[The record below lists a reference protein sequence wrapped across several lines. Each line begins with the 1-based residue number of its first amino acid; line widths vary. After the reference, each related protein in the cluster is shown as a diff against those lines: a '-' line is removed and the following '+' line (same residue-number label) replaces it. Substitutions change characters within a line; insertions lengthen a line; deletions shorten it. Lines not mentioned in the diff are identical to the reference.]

1 MSLQSIPPPC
11 SNSNELPPPTLVISL
26 SLSPHQGRCQ
36 CANVSMWSNCNLS
49 SGPDYPNHRSSS
61 NFLKFLK
68 VQNADLWLAPTVALR
83 VNQLTLM
90 HLSHHEDLQIL
101 LLNYGRNCISFIE
114 SFCVKTIENDAFQP
128 NNWLYRFFFWVEEYK
143 KEGCLEIEKFLNVGC
158 ILSRSS
164 PKIIW
169 DKMRICRIY
178 S

>member
-1 MSLQSIPPPC
+1 MVG
-11 SNSNELPPPTLVISL
+11 SNSSPTS
-26 SLSPHQGRCQ
+26 H
-36 CANVSMWSNCNLS
+36 
-49 SGPDYPNHRSSS
+49 
-61 NFLKFLK
+61 
-68 VQNADLWLAPTVALR
+68 
-83 VNQLTLM
+83 QLTLM
-90 HLSHHEDLQIL
+90 NLSHHEDLQIL
-101 LLNYGRNCISFIE
+101 LLNYGPCI